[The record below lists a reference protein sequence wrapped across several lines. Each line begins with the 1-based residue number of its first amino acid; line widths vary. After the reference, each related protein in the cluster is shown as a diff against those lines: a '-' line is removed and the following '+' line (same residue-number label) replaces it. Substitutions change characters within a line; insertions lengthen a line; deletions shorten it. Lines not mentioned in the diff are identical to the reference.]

1 MGVGE
6 ALIDVKDEA
15 AADSGAGG
23 GVAGDGVA
31 KSAKSRKLQL
41 AHETEYIRR
50 HIESAKGDSCQIN
63 ETYHHRRRCL
73 IQPSFSRRRGSF
85 QGIFVP

>member
-1 MGVGE
+1 VGVGE
-6 ALIDVKDEA
+6 ALIDVKYE

-31 KSAKSRKLQL
+31 KSAKSGKSQL
-41 AHETEYIRR
+41 AHGNRV
-50 HIESAKGDSCQIN
+50 HQIECAKGDSCQIDG
-63 ETYHHRRRCL
+63 TYHHRRRCL

>member
-1 MGVGE
+1 VGVGE
-6 ALIDVKDEA
+6 ALIDVKDE

-31 KSAKSRKLQL
+31 KSAKSGKLQL
-41 AHETEYIRR
+41 AHGNR
-50 HIESAKGDSCQIN
+50 DSCQADG
-63 ETYHHRRRCL
+63 TYHHRGPGS